1 MTDMIFSMSM
11 RFTYIDVSSLRNYY
25 EFSIKK
31 FVFQKYF
38 YIIYVKSIGVTFRK
52 K

>member
-11 RFTYIDVSSLRNYY
+11 RFTYIDVFSLRNYY

-38 YIIYVKSIGVTFRK
+38 YIINLCKEYRCYIS
-52 K
+52 